1 LGTVQTPVQ
10 AEEPRSYDLRFYG
23 RVLLAA
29 FILIILCAGFV
40 TCSLVVNR
48 GKQTGPARYDLSS
61 LFKAGTQAFP
71 DPSNPCILLQE
82 YLELTS
88 RGSYER
94 AYDYLCEGLK
104 KEVSFEEFVAN
115 SEKNSLLFR
124 DVERYR
130 FSQYGVDGTTA
141 STSGY
146 MEYGVGGRSLVEAAF
161 TKEEDGW
168 RIALV
173 TVVYQ

>member
-1 LGTVQTPVQ
+1 MRTPVQ
-10 AEEPRSYDLRFYG
+10 AEEPRSYDRRFYG
-23 RVLLAA
+23 RVLLVA
-29 FILIILCAGFV
+29 FIVIILCAGFI
-40 TCSLVVNR
+40 TYRLVING

-71 DPSNPCILLQE
+71 DSSNPCILLQE

-88 RGSYER
+88 RGLYER
-94 AYDYLCEGLK
+94 AYDYLCADLK
-104 KEVSFEEFVAN
+104 KEVSFDEFVAN

-124 DVERYR
+124 DIERYR
-130 FSQYGVDGTTA
+130 FGQYSVDGTAA

-146 MEYGVGGRSLVEAAF
+146 MEYGTGGRSLVEAAF
-161 TKEEDGW
+161 AKEEDGW

>member
-1 LGTVQTPVQ
+1 VRTPVQ
-10 AEEPRSYDLRFYG
+10 AEEPRCYDRRFYG
-23 RVLLAA
+23 RVLLTA
-29 FILIILCAGFV
+29 FIVIILCAGFI
-40 TCSLVVNR
+40 TYRLFINR
-48 GKQTGPARYDLSS
+48 GEQTVPARYDLSS
-61 LFKAGTQAFP
+61 LFNAGAQAFP
-71 DPSNPCILLQE
+71 DPSNPSILLQE
-82 YLELTS
+82 YLELIS

-94 AYDYLCEGLK
+94 AYGYLCAGLK

-115 SEKNSLLFR
+115 NEKNSLLFR

-130 FSQYGVDGTTA
+130 FSQYSVDGTAA

-146 MEYGVGGRSLVEAAF
+146 MEYGAGGRSLVEAAF